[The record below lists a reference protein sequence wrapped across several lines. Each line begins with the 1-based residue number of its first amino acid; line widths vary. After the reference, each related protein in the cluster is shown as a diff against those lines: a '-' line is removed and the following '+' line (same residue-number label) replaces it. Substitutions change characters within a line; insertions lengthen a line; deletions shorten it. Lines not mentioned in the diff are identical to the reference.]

1 MEIQVKNNP
10 LFDIAHEFEANLLCN
25 RIYTQRSQSFD
36 FTFCISKQ
44 KFFKCVD
51 TFFEKIDIEV
61 CLSTDI
67 ELFLSSPV
75 TPISIQPA
83 YQLSKLPI

>member
-1 MEIQVKNNP
+1 M
-10 LFDIAHEFEANLLCN
+10 
-25 RIYTQRSQSFD
+25 
-36 FTFCISKQ
+36 
-44 KFFKCVD
+44 D

-67 ELFLSSPV
+67 EHFLSSPV

-83 YQLSKLPI
+83 YTSYQNFQYKMLCYPRKANFVDDTFCERQHEKLLEPVIELSVHISFMTILPS